1 MSCDPWPENSAM
13 LYDPWPENSAVSYG
27 LVVGAGKC
35 VV

>member
-13 LYDPWPENSAVSYG
+13 LYDPWPENFVVSYG